1 MRSLALSLAAVGV
14 AILTL
19 GQSSCPSNQTS
30 KQGDSGP
37 TVRGLV
43 YNLDSQQRCQVL
55 VLSEGISITV
65 WVEDPRLLGLLQA
78 ALHSG
83 QVASLQITRVGED
96 QVVQQV
102 EIERQPGQPVK
113 QNPNDDLYDV
123 TALVFDANHKVT
135 KATFTGRKGQPELQG
150 TTQNP
155 LMASLLSFAMGAG
168 LGVDYVTID
177 QGSNEIRRV
186 RLPTETES
194 R

>member
-14 AILTL
+14 AFLTL
-19 GQSSCPSNQTS
+19 GQSSCPSDQTS

-37 TVRGLV
+37 TIRGLV

-55 VLSEGISITV
+55 VLSDGISITAF
-65 WVEDPRLLGLLQA
+65 VEDARLLGLVQA

-83 QVASLQITRVGED
+83 QVASLQVTRAGDE
-96 QVVQQV
+96 QVIQQV

-123 TALVFDANHKVT
+123 TALKYDSNGKQTEV
-135 KATFTGRKGQPELQG
+135 TFTGRKGQPELKG

-155 LMASLLSFAMGAG
+155 RMTCFLSFAMGAG
-168 LGVDYVTID
+168 LGVDYVSID
-177 QGSNEIRRV
+177 QSSHEIKRA
-186 RLPTETES
+186 RLPTETAS